1 MPFCQGLPQQQET
14 TQSCSHKPKSA
25 NQRKVQISTTLE
37 NRKTTKRKFSQIKP
51 KIQTRQWRK
60 TEASPNVWK

>member
-1 MPFCQGLPQQQET
+1 MPFCQGPPQQQET

-37 NRKTTKRKFSQIKP
+37 NSKTTRGNFHKLKP
-51 KIQTRQWRK
+51 KIQTRQ
-60 TEASPNVWK
+60 